1 MNLISESKGTMLM
14 LLSIVCFTVN
24 TLAVRALSLHFPD
37 CNGWQV
43 TLFRG
48 LAGTLVVVAFFSK
61 GRNLR
66 LRSLIDRP
74 KVIWRG
80 ILGATGVAIFY
91 ITIIHLGP
99 ARAVVIN
106 LSYPV
111 FAALLASLFLKEH
124 LGLVKLTWILIGF
137 AGLIIFVG
145 PKSLDGGVSFYDL
158 LAIGGALIAA
168 GVVVLIRTLHRSEH
182 SSTIFASQA
191 IYCILLAAPITTS
204 STLTLPP
211 AALIGLAVAGIVVA
225 GGQLFMTFAYRHLDV
240 SKGASMQMLLPIATA
255 IGAWFIFD
263 EKLTTIENAGA
274 ALTLLATL
282 MVNRR
287 TSKPLLKMPSNPT
300 PIHDNH

>member
-145 PKSLDGGVSFYDL
+145 PKSLNGGVSFYDL

-225 GGQLFMTFAYRHLDV
+225 GGQLSMTFAYRHLDV

-263 EKLTTIENAGA
+263 EKLTTIEIAGA

-282 MVNRR
+282 MVNRQ

>member
-145 PKSLDGGVSFYDL
+145 PKSLDGEVSFYDL

-263 EKLTTIENAGA
+263 EKLTTIEIAGA

>member
-24 TLAVRALSLHFPD
+24 TLAVRALALHFPD

-263 EKLTTIENAGA
+263 EKLTTIEIAGA

>member
-1 MNLISESKGTMLM
+1 MNSTSETRGTILM

-24 TLAVRALSLHFPD
+24 TLAIRALSLHFPD

-48 LAGTLVVVAFFSK
+48 LAGTLVVIFFFSK
-61 GRNLR
+61 GRGLR
-66 LRSLIDRP
+66 LAALYDRP
-74 KVIWRG
+74 KIIWRG

-91 ITIIHLGP
+91 VTIIHLGP

-111 FAALLASLFLKEH
+111 FAALLAALFLKES
-124 LGLVKLTWILIGF
+124 LGTQKLVWILTGF
-137 AGLIIFVG
+137 TGLIIFVG
-145 PKSLDGGVSFYDL
+145 PKSLEGGISFFDL
-158 LAIGGALIAA
+158 LAIAGALIAA

-182 SSTIFASQA
+182 SATIFASQA
-191 IYCILLAAPITTS
+191 IYCIILAAPLSTS
-204 STLTLPP
+204 STLSLPP
-211 AALIGLAVAGIVVA
+211 LALIGLALAGIIVA
-225 GGQLFMTFAYRHLDV
+225 GGQLAMTFAYRHLEV

-255 IGAWFIFD
+255 LGAWLLFD
-263 EKLTTIENAGA
+263 EKLEAIEISGA

-282 MVNRR
+282 MVNRQA
-287 TSKPLLKMPSNPT
+287 SKALLKMPSQPI

>member
-1 MNLISESKGTMLM
+1 MNSTSVTRGTILM

-24 TLAVRALSLHFPD
+24 TLAVRGLSLHFPD

-48 LAGTLVVVAFFSK
+48 LAGTLVVIAFFSK

-66 LRSLIDRP
+66 LRSLLDRP

-80 ILGATGVAIFY
+80 ILGATGVALFY

-124 LGLVKLTWILIGF
+124 LGFQKLAWIIIGF
-137 AGLIIFVG
+137 TGLMIFVG
-145 PKSLDGGVSFYDL
+145 PRSLNGGVSLYDL
-158 LAIGGALIAA
+158 LAIAGALLAA

-191 IYCILLAAPITTS
+191 IYCLVLAAPISTTS
-204 STLTLPP
+204 ALTLPP
-211 AALIGLAVAGIVVA
+211 TALIGLALAGIIVA
-225 GGQLFMTFAYRHLDV
+225 GGQLAMTFAYRHLDV

-255 IGAWFIFD
+255 LGAWLLFD
-263 EKLTTIENAGA
+263 EKLTTIEIAGA
-274 ALTLLATL
+274 SLTLLATF
-282 MVNRR
+282 MVNRQ
-287 TSKPLLKMPSNPT
+287 TSKPLLKMPSHPNL
-300 PIHDNH
+300 IHDND